1 MGYTFYIGGFK
12 SMLNRLSNK
21 TWLCIGYVLAIVI
34 LSILSL
40 FSLVSIFQ
48 VVDAIIEIATTNVT
62 LSSLYVGLVMAIL
75 YLALF
80 IFVLVL
86 VCLDFAGLLK
96 NDSRDH
102 TKVFRKDVTI
112 FLTSLS
118 ILMIVSTL
126 ASLISSSIDYHHF
139 EYSYIGLF
147 VICGALIFG
156 IVVLIKSMLGKFNK
170 KNLVLFLAGFLI
182 HFVCEIVLA
191 LLGAGIL
198 GNLTADS
205 VYLIFIVLVV
215 ATVFITSLAD
225 KTCLNCTKQETQKQE
240 TVTKESE
247 SKEEPNK
254 TEE

>member
-21 TWLCIGYVLAIVI
+21 TWLCIGYVLAIVV

-40 FSLVSIFQ
+40 FSLVSLFQ
-48 VVDAIIEIATTNVT
+48 VVDVIIKNTNVT
-62 LSSLYVGLVMAIL
+62 LSSLYVGLVMVML

-86 VCLDFAGLLK
+86 VSVDFAGLLK

-112 FLTSLS
+112 YLTSLS
-118 ILMIVSTL
+118 ILMVISTIAGLVS
-126 ASLISSSIDYHHF
+126 ASVDYHQF

-147 VICGALIFG
+147 IICVALIFG
-156 IVVLIKSMLGKFNK
+156 IVVLIKSMLGTFNK
-170 KNLVLFLAGFLI
+170 TNLVLLLAGFLI

-191 LLGAGIL
+191 LLGTGIL

-205 VYLIFIVLVV
+205 VYLIFIALVV

-225 KTCLNCTKQETQKQE
+225 KTCLNCTKQKTQKQE
-240 TVTKESE
+240 TVAKESE
-247 SKEEPNK
+247 NKEEPNK